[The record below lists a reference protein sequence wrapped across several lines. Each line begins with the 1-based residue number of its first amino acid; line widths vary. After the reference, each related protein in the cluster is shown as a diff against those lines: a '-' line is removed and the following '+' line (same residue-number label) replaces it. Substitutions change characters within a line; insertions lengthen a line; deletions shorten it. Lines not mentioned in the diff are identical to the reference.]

1 MSGIDE
7 NIKTQEKNYVEL
19 KLPIRTVS
27 EANSSEHWTAKHKRH
42 KKQKFIVRAY
52 LNKIPRNTIKLPVA
66 IRLTR
71 IAPRQLD
78 RDDNL
83 PMTFKYIKDYICDY
97 IIPGLQAGRAD
108 DTDQISFS
116 YSQEKGKPKEYSV
129 IIRIINL

>member
-1 MSGIDE
+1 MSGINE
-7 NIKTQEKNYVEL
+7 NIKTQKKNYVEL

-66 IRLTR
+66 IHLTR
-71 IAPRQLD
+71 VAPRELD
-78 RDDNL
+78 LADNL
-83 PMTFKYIKDYICDY
+83 PASFKWIYDGICDY
-97 IIPGLQAGRAD
+97 LCPGQQAGRAD
-108 DTDQISFS
+108 ASKDIHVLYDQV
-116 YSQEKGKPKEYSV
+116 KGKPKEYAV